1 MKIRNILLCA
11 AGILAFAA
19 CDKKTP
25 SDREDNKPSTTALPA
40 PEVTIEQ
47 GTASISA
54 KWEPVEGAMEYRC
67 ELTYIS
73 GGSNVNVYKENVEE
87 TSFFADALRPK
98 TKYTVRV
105 AAVMPNGKASKNWF
119 MEEVTTEES
128 KAKFEIKPYEIF
140 NRNTGHIDYV
150 AKVTP
155 SDETLWYWIGAVSYA
170 DRIDADLW
178 MEQEISDAL
187 KAGETW
193 ETLVD
198 KGYIVKGE
206 AESVFQFTGSN
217 HFMFTAGVL
226 ERLGDKIN
234 LVSKISL
241 SYPFYGE
248 NFEDRVSHPCTYDD
262 YLGEWVLMPYDR
274 TDFSAQKGWELKEPK
289 AFNVSISA
297 KKQGKSFNLNGW
309 GGSENKFLKPIV
321 LDFEKADQN
330 RYEHFSISVPQTI
343 EFENDVNWH
352 YTAWLTL
359 VDSENKARDFA
370 PYDRGYEQLSKQG
383 GGEGWNKAF
392 RGFIANGNK
401 SVIKI
406 FGNSFKYEG
415 LAVYMRGLWICGFD
429 TVGEYNPKDAKY
441 YYNGTR
447 GGIPNELYYL
457 VRKDVAEGKELP
469 APDLTEKLTKST
481 TIASSE
487 TAAAQKLY
495 KRTTRR

>member
-19 CDKKTP
+19 CDKETP

-54 KWEPVEGAMEYRC
+54 KWEPVEGASEYRC

-73 GGSNVNVYKENVEE
+73 GGSNVNVYKENVEDP
-87 TSFFADALRPK
+87 SFSVDALRPK

-105 AAVMPNGKASKNWF
+105 AAVTPNGKASRNWF
-119 MEEVTTEES
+119 TEEVTTGELN
-128 KAKFEIKPYEIF
+128 AKFEITPYEIY
-140 NRNTGHIDYV
+140 NKSTGHIDYV

-170 DRIDADLW
+170 DRIDANLW
-178 MEQEISDAL
+178 MEQEIANAL
-187 KAGETW
+187 EAGETW
-193 ETLVD
+193 ETLVN

-226 ERLGDKIN
+226 EHLGDKIN
-234 LVSKISL
+234 LVSKIAL

-274 TDFSAQKGWELKEPK
+274 TDYSATKRWELKDPTP
-289 AFNVSISA
+289 FNVRISA
-297 KKQGKSFNLNGW
+297 KEQGKSFNLSGW
-309 GGSENKFLKPIV
+309 GGGENKFLKPIV

-330 RYEHFSISVPQTI
+330 RYDHFSISVPQTI
-343 EFENDVNWH
+343 EFENDANWH

-359 VDSENKARDFA
+359 VDANNTPKAFA
-370 PYDRGYEQLSKQG
+370 PYDREYEQLSKQG

-406 FGNSFKYEG
+406 SGNSFKYDG

-429 TVGEYNPKDAKY
+429 AMGKYSADAKY
-441 YYNGTR
+441 YYNGNR
-447 GGIPNELYYL
+447 GGIPNAVYYL
-457 VRKDVAEGKELP
+457 VRKDVAEGLELK
-469 APDLTEKLTKST
+469 APDLS
-481 TIASSE
+481 
-487 TAAAQKLY
+487 AALQ
-495 KRTTRR
+495 

>member
-11 AGILAFAA
+11 AGILAFAS
-19 CDKKTP
+19 CDKETP

-87 TSFFADALRPK
+87 PSFSVDALRPK

-105 AAVMPNGKASKNWF
+105 AAVTPNGKASRNWF
-119 MEEVTTEES
+119 TEEVTTGELN
-128 KAKFEIKPYEIF
+128 AKFEITPYEIY
-140 NRNTGHIDYV
+140 NKSTGHIDYV

-170 DRIDADLW
+170 DRIDANLW
-178 MEQEISDAL
+178 MEQEIANAL
-187 KAGETW
+187 EAGETW
-193 ETLVD
+193 ETLVN

-234 LVSKISL
+234 LVSKIAL

-262 YLGEWVLMPYDR
+262 YLGDWVLMPYDR
-274 TDFSAQKGWELKEPK
+274 TDFSATKGWELKEPK
-289 AFNVSISA
+289 PFNVRISA
-297 KKQGKSFNLNGW
+297 KEQGKSFNLSGW

-321 LDFEKADQN
+321 LDFEKADKD
-330 RYEHFSISVPQTI
+330 RYDHFSVSVPQTI

-352 YTAWLTL
+352 YTAWLTIL
-359 VDSENKARDFA
+359 DADNKVRDFA
-370 PYDRGYEQLSKQG
+370 PYDREYEQLSKQG

-406 FGNSFKYEG
+406 LGNSFKYDG

-429 TVGEYNPKDAKY
+429 AVGKYSSADAKY
-441 YYNGTR
+441 YYNGNR
-447 GGIPNELYYL
+447 GGIPNAVYYL
-457 VRKDVAEGKELP
+457 VRKDVAEGLELK
-469 APDLTEKLTKST
+469 APYLS
-481 TIASSE
+481 
-487 TAAAQKLY
+487 AALQ
-495 KRTTRR
+495 